1 MINIREVTLD
11 DIDKIMKLEHES
23 FEKGIIENKKTFI
36 NRISTFPEGFLIA
49 ENATDTIGYI
59 CSELWKYSSDIDA
72 KNFFLNHAIRKI
84 NQNDELELYISSIVV
99 NKKYRRKG
107 YGNLLLNQLT
117 DKIEC
122 MFPIKSIILIVAVEW
137 MAAKNIYLR
146 YGFVEIKIIQDFF
159 KNQNSSDAIVM
170 RKYMINDN

>member
-1 MINIREVTLD
+1 M
-11 DIDKIMKLEHES
+11 
-23 FEKGIIENKKTFI
+23 
-36 NRISTFPEGFLIA
+36 
-49 ENATDTIGYI
+49 
-59 CSELWKYSSDIDA
+59 
-72 KNFFLNHAIRKI
+72 
-84 NQNDELELYISSIVV
+84 
-99 NKKYRRKG
+99 
-107 YGNLLLNQLT
+107 LNQLT